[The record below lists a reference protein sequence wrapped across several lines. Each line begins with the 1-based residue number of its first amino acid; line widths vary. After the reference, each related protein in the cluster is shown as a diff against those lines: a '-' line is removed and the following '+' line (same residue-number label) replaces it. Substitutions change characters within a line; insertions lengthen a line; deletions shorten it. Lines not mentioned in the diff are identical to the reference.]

1 MEERSEETK
10 AAFEAFDEAQ
20 AKAEQASSAGARN
33 RNPEPLDWDSE
44 SGGRLH
50 TKVSFSTRSSMN
62 AREARK
68 LRKATAKADKLDLEN
83 GKLDLENGK
92 LKSKLQKIKGENI
105 LRMVL
110 GIGSIVLVFIQL
122 IVCDIGIFL
131 YGWECYKRGW
141 QIPTEVVLGWLSAS
155 LIEIIGVLW
164 VIARS
169 LFPFRDK
176 RRDTS
181 SEKGRDPRK
190 TGFPYA

>member
-44 SGGRLH
+44 SGGRLR

-83 GKLDLENGK
+83 GKLRT
-92 LKSKLQKIKGENI
+92 KLQKIKGENI

-176 RRDTS
+176 RRDTP

>member
-1 MEERSEETK
+1 
-10 AAFEAFDEAQ
+10 
-20 AKAEQASSAGARN
+20 
-33 RNPEPLDWDSE
+33 
-44 SGGRLH
+44 
-50 TKVSFSTRSSMN
+50 
-62 AREARK
+62 
-68 LRKATAKADKLDLEN
+68 
-83 GKLDLENGK
+83 
-92 LKSKLQKIKGENI
+92 
-105 LRMVL
+105 MVL

-131 YGWECYKRGW
+131 YGWECNKRGW

-176 RRDTS
+176 RKDTS

-190 TGFPYA
+190 MGFPYA